1 MRQLPIP
8 YSESELKD
16 TNNIELLA
24 EAAVYLDVCIPEPL
38 LHALT
43 EGKLKVLQ
51 DDILAFRAVPE
62 KSDEFDS
69 GR

>member
-1 MRQLPIP
+1 MRQLPTQ

-38 LHALT
+38 LHALA

-51 DDILAFRAVPE
+51 DDVLAFRAVPE
-62 KSDEFDS
+62 TSDEFVS